1 MIFSLLIEI
10 IKKQLFTLQKQSLKS
25 WNVILIIITNIE
37 YYISQILNIF
47 FAKTGI
53 DRYRWKLAS

>member
-47 FAKTGI
+47 LQ
-53 DRYRWKLAS
+53 KLV